1 MASQGG
7 QGPDDGRSPD
17 QPSAKKLDK
26 LKAKLKSGSS
36 SSNAAAQKEGS
47 AQAITRNNLSLDP
60 ELGKKSLAEL
70 LKTLTTDELMTGF
83 APGKNRK
90 DMADHKFWSTQ
101 PVPKMTDRGKQ
112 LVEGP
117 IELPSSDVPTE
128 GVPLL
133 GDFEWVTMDLDDE
146 LQLKEVYQLLSLNY
160 VEDDDASFR
169 FDYSSSFLRWA
180 LQSPGFYKDWHVGV
194 RVKASKRLV
203 AFISGIPI
211 RLRVRDHEIKS
222 VEINFMCVHKKL
234 RSKRL
239 APTLIKE
246 VTRRCHAR
254 DIWQAVYT
262 AGVVLPT
269 PVSSCRYYHRSLDWA
284 KLYEVGFSHLPARST
299 KARQITKF
307 KLPDDTQTPGIRPM
321 TKADV
326 PGVTSLLKRTLERF
340 SICQV
345 FDETEVEH
353 WLLSDPSLGP
363 AERVV
368 WCYVVADDKDK
379 VTDFVSFYS
388 LPSSIIGNAR
398 HKTLN
403 AAYLFYYG
411 CELAFEQDN
420 KKYHARLQSLVN
432 DALIVA
438 RGLHF
443 DVFNALTLLDN
454 PAFLDELKF
463 GPGDGFLNFYLYN
476 WVTGPIAGGLKQ
488 DGSIDRDKSEVG
500 LVML

>member
-1 MASQGG
+1 MAVDDA
-7 QGPDDGRSPD
+7 PDGSDSRDHDAVST
-17 QPSAKKLDK
+17 KKLDK
-26 LKAKLKSGSS
+26 LKSKLKSSTSGG
-36 SSNAAAQKEGS
+36 NAAAHQAGS
-47 AQAITRNNLSLDP
+47 AEAITRNNPSLDP

-70 LKTLTTDELMTGF
+70 MKSLTTDQLMTGF

-90 DMADHKFWSTQ
+90 DMADYKFWSTQ
-101 PVPKMTDRGKQ
+101 PVPKMENRCKA
-112 LVEGP
+112 LPEGP
-117 IELPSSDVPTE
+117 IEQPSQDVPSE

-133 GDFEWVTMDLDDE
+133 GDFEWVTMNLDDE
-146 LQLKEVYQLLSLNY
+146 AELKEVYQLLSLNY

-169 FDYSSSFLRWA
+169 FDYSSSFLKWA
-180 LQSPGFYKDWHVGV
+180 LQSPGFHKDWHVGV
-194 RVKASKRLV
+194 RVKASRRLV

-211 RLRVRDHEIKS
+211 RLRVREHEISS

-239 APTLIKE
+239 APTLIRE
-246 VTRRCHAR
+246 VTRRCHVR

-284 KLYEVGFSHLPARST
+284 KLYDVGFSHLPARST
-299 KARQITKF
+299 KARQISKF
-307 KLPDDTQTPGIRPM
+307 KLPDKTQVAGLRPM

-326 PGVTSLLKRTLERF
+326 PSVADLLKRTLERYAV
-340 SICQV
+340 CQV

-353 WLLSDPSLGP
+353 WFLSDPELKDD
-363 AERVV
+363 ARVV
-368 WCYVVADDKDK
+368 WCYVVADGKGK

-388 LPSSIIGNAR
+388 LPSTIIGNPR
-398 HKTLN
+398 HATLN

-411 CELAFEQDN
+411 TELAFAGDD
-420 KKYHARLQSLVN
+420 KKYRTRLQALVN

-438 RGLHF
+438 RDVKF

-454 PAFLDELKF
+454 PAFLDDLKF

-476 WVTGPIAGGLKQ
+476 WVTGPIGGGLKQ
-488 DGSIDRDKSEVG
+488 DGSLASDRSEVG